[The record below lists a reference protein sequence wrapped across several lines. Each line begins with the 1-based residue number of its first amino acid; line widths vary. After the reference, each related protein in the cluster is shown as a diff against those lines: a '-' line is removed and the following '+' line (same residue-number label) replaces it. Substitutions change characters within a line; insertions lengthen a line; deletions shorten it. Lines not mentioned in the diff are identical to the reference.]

1 MDIVQPEGQEAIELI
16 KRTLGNPLRPGE
28 LGALM
33 ARAGVGK
40 TACLT
45 HIALECLFGS
55 QPVLHVCI
63 DGAAEKI
70 KIWYR
75 ELIKN
80 LLSSSSRDEYTAE
93 QRRLEALRFIIAYL
107 HHTFSVHKL
116 EQSLQNL
123 EAQTNFHPALVV
135 LDGLDFDREPRATVA
150 ELQGFAQKHHVPMWM
165 SIRTHRHIATTNENG
180 IPYPCDGTDD
190 LFRAILLLEPTSRAI
205 QVKVL
210 KDAGQYQ
217 PEHPEVLLDPQ
228 TYLLQRS

>member
-1 MDIVQPEGQEAIELI
+1 MKTDHPQGQEAIELI

-33 ARAGVGK
+33 AGRASGK

-45 HIALECLFGS
+45 HIALERLFGS

-93 QRRLEALRFIIAYL
+93 QRRLEARRFHPCL
-107 HHTFSVHKL
+107 PPSHVQRSKL
-116 EQSLQNL
+116 EQSLENL
-123 EAQTNFHPALVV
+123 EAQTDFHPALVV
-135 LDGLDFDREPRATVA
+135 LDGLDFDREPRTIVE
-150 ELQGFAQKHHVPMWM
+150 ELQGFAQKHQVSHVDVHKNASP
-165 SIRTHRHIATTNENG
+165 HCHH
-180 IPYPCDGTDD
+180 
-190 LFRAILLLEPTSRAI
+190 
-205 QVKVL
+205 Q
-210 KDAGQYQ
+210 
-217 PEHPEVLLDPQ
+217 
-228 TYLLQRS
+228 

>member
-1 MDIVQPEGQEAIELI
+1 MNSDQPEGRDALELI

-28 LGALM
+28 LGALL

-45 HIALECLFGS
+45 HIALEQLFGS

-75 ELIKN
+75 ELLKN
-80 LLSSSSRDEYTAE
+80 FLSPSSRDTFTAQ
-93 QRRLEALRFIIAYL
+93 QRRLESLRFILAYL
-107 HHTFSVHKL
+107 HHTFSIQKL
-116 EQSLQNL
+116 EQSLHNL
-123 EAQTNFHPALVV
+123 EEQTKFRPALIV

-150 ELQGFAQKHHVPMWM
+150 ELRGFAQKHQVAMWM

-190 LFRAILLLEPTSRAI
+190 LFQAILLLEPTPKAI
-205 QVKVL
+205 QVRVL
-210 KDAGQYQ
+210 KDAGQYR
-217 PEHPEVLLDPQ
+217 PEHAEVFLDPQ
-228 TYLLQRS
+228 TYLLQKG